1 MDLPRVTICTPTFNR
16 RPFIPA
22 LVACIEAQD
31 YPSDRIEWVVHDDGT
46 DPILDLIDHLP
57 YLRYFR
63 HDGPKLTVGAK
74 RNFIADQATGDILVH
89 MDDDDYYPPQRVSH
103 AVETLQANPT
113 CALAAT
119 SVLHMY
125 SASGA
130 RMHVLRPRSDLVVG
144 AASFALWRRL
154 HTTRQYNDQAALA
167 EEPSLLCGL
176 TASDIAQLDP
186 VKTILVII
194 HAHNSGDKTALVRH
208 GDCVTVSELDPA
220 AFLRTQQLLDTYLV
234 DIPARVAAYD
244 AGLRGHKPDVVE
256 AQRRISVGWHPSPAR
271 VRTAWSEP

>member
-1 MDLPRVTICTPTFNR
+1 MGPPRVTICTPTFNR

-31 YPSDRIEWVVHDDGT
+31 YPRDLIEWVVHDDGT
-46 DPILDLIDHLP
+46 DPIHDLIEHLP

-74 RNFIADQATGDILVH
+74 RNFIADQATGDVLVH

-113 CALAAT
+113 CAIAAT
-119 SVLHMY
+119 SVIHTY
-125 SASGA
+125 FASDA
-130 RMHVLRPRSDLVVG
+130 RMYVLRPRSESTIS

-154 HTTRQYNDQAALA
+154 HTARRYDDQAAMA
-167 EEPSLLCGL
+167 EESSFLRGI
-176 TASDIAQLDP
+176 TVSDIAQLDP
-186 VKTILVII
+186 VKTILVIS
-194 HAHNSGDKTALVRH
+194 HTQTSCDRTALIRH
-208 GDCVTVSELDPA
+208 GDCVTVSELDTT
-220 AFLRTQQLLDTYLV
+220 AFLHTQELRDTYLV

-256 AQRRISVGWHPSPAR
+256 AQRRISVGWHPSPAQ